1 MWGGGRRYRTFMRLV
16 RRCLAAEG
24 LFLLHTIAGNRTKRA
39 CDPWISRYIFPNS
52 MPPSG
57 RQISAAAEKLLV
69 LEDWHSFGPDYDPT
83 PMAWYRNFVASW
95 DQIKVNYDHRFYRM
109 WTYYL
114 LTCAGAFR
122 ARRNQLWQIVFSKN
136 GVRPWYVGIR

>member
-1 MWGGGRRYRTFMRLV
+1 
-16 RRCLAAEG
+16 
-24 LFLLHTIAGNRTKRA
+24 
-39 CDPWISRYIFPNS
+39 

-69 LEDWHSFGPDYDPT
+69 LEDWHSFGPDYDPA
-83 PMAWYRNFVASW
+83 PMVWHRNFVASW

-136 GVRPWYVGIR
+136 GVLQGMSASVSGMQCLWARGAESRHEVCNHL